1 VIKDL
6 SLILELKAEK
16 HNDIE
21 EIDLRA
27 RINSA
32 LALHGDLVAEID
44 PKIFIDFQVER
55 IQGIG
60 SLVDSILYNLIGN
73 SLKFREPGRDLIIR
87 LNSYREGSYI
97 VLRCEDNGIGIDLSK
112 HGDKL
117 FGLYKRFETKIDGKG
132 GALMD
137 EASSWLAQRD
147 ALLEEMQAVG
157 LSAPDRL
164 QQAYRSYGGGP
175 EAVAELEAEEAV
187 VDVYASTAAEVNS
200 ERTFL
205 ERIGLIGGQDPADQL
220 SVANGR
226 FADGDLRGALESIS
240 EAQRM
245 AASAETGGIV
255 RIASAAIVALL
266 VLVLAVLLVRRRA
279 TYTGGR

>member
-1 VIKDL
+1 LNAAHQIINRQNEELLTYAKNLEGEVMRRTEQIRENSERLSEYADQMEKFTYAISHNLRAPIARLLGLVSIISPGMAAEELAFFLSKVKESSVQLDDVIKDL

-32 LALHGDLVAEID
+32 LALHGDLVAEVD

-55 IQGIG
+55 VQGIG

-132 GALMD
+132 LGLYLVKSHVNALNGVVTV
-137 EASSWLAQRD
+137 E
-147 ALLEEMQAVG
+147 
-157 LSAPDRL
+157 SAPGKGAAFVIKL
-164 QQAYRSYGGGP
+164 PANQAIRTGEPRS
-175 EAVAELEAEEAV
+175 ENV
-187 VDVYASTAAEVNS
+187 
-200 ERTFL
+200 
-205 ERIGLIGGQDPADQL
+205 LI
-220 SVANGR
+220 
-226 FADGDLRGALESIS
+226 
-240 EAQRM
+240 
-245 AASAETGGIV
+245 
-255 RIASAAIVALL
+255 
-266 VLVLAVLLVRRRA
+266 
-279 TYTGGR
+279 